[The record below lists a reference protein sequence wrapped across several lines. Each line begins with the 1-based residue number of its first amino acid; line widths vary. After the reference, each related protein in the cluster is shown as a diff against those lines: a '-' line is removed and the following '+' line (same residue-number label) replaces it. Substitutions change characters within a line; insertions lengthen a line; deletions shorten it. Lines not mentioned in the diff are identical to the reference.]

1 MSPAVVAEQVDPLY
15 ERLARIA
22 ETYRVRAPLPPPPD
36 RGAQHD
42 DAPSHGA
49 YRDRAARR
57 ACRCPS
63 QSKMHVFIMGE
74 LATKRD
80 GSLLSLRT
88 RLDFN
93 EYYDRYNRQ
102 LLGVAADGAPP

>member
-1 MSPAVVAEQVDPLY
+1 
-15 ERLARIA
+15 
-22 ETYRVRAPLPPPPD
+22 
-36 RGAQHD
+36 
-42 DAPSHGA
+42 
-49 YRDRAARR
+49 
-57 ACRCPS
+57 
-63 QSKMHVFIMGE
+63 MGE